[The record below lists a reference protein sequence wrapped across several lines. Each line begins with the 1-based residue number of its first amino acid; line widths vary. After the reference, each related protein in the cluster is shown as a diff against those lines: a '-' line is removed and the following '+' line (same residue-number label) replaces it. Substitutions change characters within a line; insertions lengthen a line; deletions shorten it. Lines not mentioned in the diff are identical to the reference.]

1 MRITRLV
8 EKIYVHT
15 PITKTE
21 RSFWGKTSEVVDWDA
36 TLNYIQEHYCS
47 QGQEVRA
54 EYSNPSYVYIVE
66 VVDTFSWRRPSNDSG
81 V

>member
-21 RSFWGKTSEVVDWDA
+21 KSFWGKTSEVVDWDA
-36 TLNYIQEHYCS
+36 TINYIQEHYCS
-47 QGQEVRA
+47 QGQEARGVSDGHLN
-54 EYSNPSYVYIVE
+54 YIHIVE
-66 VVDTFSWRRPSNDSG
+66 VIDI
-81 V
+81 